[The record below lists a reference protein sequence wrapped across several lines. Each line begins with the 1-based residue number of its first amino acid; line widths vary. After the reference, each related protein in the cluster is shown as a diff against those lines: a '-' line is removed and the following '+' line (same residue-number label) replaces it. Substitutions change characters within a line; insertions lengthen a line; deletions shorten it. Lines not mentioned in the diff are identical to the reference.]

1 MRCASTGAG
10 SSTSR
15 QHGCFPVDAG
25 APRAIPSTPRL
36 SGWPAGTPP
45 NEPVL
50 STGTSIPTLCVI
62 ALPRTCSKAEPICA
76 PSRCCWD
83 IVTSKRPRFTCTSP
97 TAISAQLPVRWM
109 RSPCQHP
116 ENRYAAHRPASAGEG
131 RYCWISWQH
140 QKVLLAITRCRTAAL
155 GGHRD
160 RCSACGHTTAISY
173 NSCRNRHCPRCQ
185 ANARLRWL
193 QAWEQELLPTR
204 YVHLVFTLPREL
216 APLALQNKRVIY
228 NLLFQASAAT
238 LLEMAADPKHLG
250 AEIGFFSVLHTWN
263 QKLQHHPH
271 VHCVVA
277 TGGLSWDHTQWVR
290 PRHNMFF
297 LPVGALS
304 KLFRG
309 KFVAALQQAY
319 TSGQL
324 QFHGLLRGVSQPR
337 LFRSFIRQLFVPRWV
352 VYCKPAFGG
361 PEQVL
366 RFLGAYT
373 HRVAI
378 SNRRLVSFGDDR
390 VTFRWRDS
398 AHKNKQRL
406 LTVPVDE
413 FLRRFLL
420 HVLPRGFV
428 RIRHFGFL
436 ASRRRGALVPLCKR
450 LLSAAAPATAHSVP
464 RHSNISRQV
473 APLWTCPLCG
483 ASMLLIE
490 RLTAAQ
496 IRL

>member
-1 MRCASTGAG
+1 VERPLLELADLITAAG
-10 SSTSR
+10 HR
-15 QHGCFPVDAG
+15 FLDRP
-25 APRAIPSTPRL
+25 
-36 SGWPAGTPP
+36 PAWF
-45 NEPVL
+45 NWL
-50 STGTSIPTLCVI
+50 HL
-62 ALPRTCSKAEPICA
+62 
-76 PSRCCWD
+76 
-83 IVTSKRPRFTCTSP
+83 
-97 TAISAQLPVRWM
+97 
-109 RSPCQHP
+109 
-116 ENRYAAHRPASAGEG
+116 
-131 RYCWISWQH
+131 
-140 QKVLLAITRCRTAAL
+140 KVLVAIERCRTAAM
-155 GGHRD
+155 GGHLD
-160 RCSACGHTTAISY
+160 QCSGCGHRAISY
-173 NSCRNRHCPRCQ
+173 NSCRNRHCPKCQ
-185 ANARLRWL
+185 SQARDRWL
-193 QAWEQELLPTR
+193 EARRCELLATP
-204 YVHLVFTLPREL
+204 YAHVVFTLPHQL
-216 APLALQNKRVIY
+216 APLALQNKEVIY
-228 NLLFQASAAT
+228 SMLFRCSADA
-238 LLEMAADPKHLG
+238 LIEMAADPKHLG

-277 TGGLSWDHTQWVR
+277 TGGLSRDHTQWVR
-290 PRHNMFF
+290 PRHNKFF

-304 KLFRG
+304 KLFCG

-324 QFHGLLRGVSQPR
+324 QFHGLLRGLSQPR

-366 RFLGAYT
+366 HYLGAYT

-378 SNRRLVSFGDDR
+378 SNRRLVSLVDDR

-398 AHKNKQRL
+398 AHKNKRRL

-436 ASRRRGALVPLCKR
+436 ASRRRGTLVPLCKR
-450 LLSAAAPATAHSVP
+450 LLPAGEPATPHSVP
-464 RHSNISRQV
+464 AHSDTPCQP

-483 ASMLLIE
+483 GPMVLIE
-490 RLTAAQ
+490 RLTAVQ
-496 IRL
+496 IKLRPPPRALHA